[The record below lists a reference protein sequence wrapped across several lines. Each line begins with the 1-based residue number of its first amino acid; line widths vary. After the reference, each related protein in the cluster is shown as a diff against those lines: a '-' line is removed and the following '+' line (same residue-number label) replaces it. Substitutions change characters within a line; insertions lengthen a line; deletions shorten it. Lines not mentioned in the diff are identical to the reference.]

1 MGNESETEQRGDFTE
16 FRGQA
21 RDKEQKKRRDERYV
35 KRGRQ
40 NKTDKE
46 TEDKEKKSVRALRVR
61 FVLLY
66 GSFHMLLYN
75 KSNGITKTNAL
86 CVLENSPFTT

>member
-1 MGNESETEQRGDFTE
+1 M
-16 FRGQA
+16 
-21 RDKEQKKRRDERYV
+21 
-35 KRGRQ
+35 RQ
-40 NKTDKE
+40 NKEGILQNLGGRQETKNKKRGEMKDTSNGADRTRLIKRPRTKKKE
-46 TEDKEKKSVRALRVR
+46 SVRALRVR

>member
-21 RDKEQKKRRDERYV
+21 RDKEQKKRRDERYF
-35 KRGRQ
+35 KRGQQ
-40 NKTDKE
+40 NKT
-46 TEDKEKKSVRALRVR
+46 DKEKKSVRALRVR

>member
-1 MGNESETEQRGDFTE
+1 M
-16 FRGQA
+16 
-21 RDKEQKKRRDERYV
+21 
-35 KRGRQ
+35 RQ
-40 NKTDKE
+40 NKEGILQNLGGRQE
-46 TEDKEKKSVRALRVR
+46 TKNKKRGEMKDTSNVRALRVR

>member
-21 RDKEQKKRRDERYV
+21 RDKEQKKRRDERYF

-40 NKTDKE
+40 NKT
-46 TEDKEKKSVRALRVR
+46 DKEKKSVRALRVR

>member
-1 MGNESETEQRGDFTE
+1 MRQNKEGILQNLGGRQET
-16 FRGQA
+16 
-21 RDKEQKKRRDERYV
+21 KNKKKRRDERYF

-40 NKTDKE
+40 NKT
-46 TEDKEKKSVRALRVR
+46 DKEKKSVRALRVR